1 MALCVD
7 VGVAQTQLPFSLLED
22 PFFDGVSE
30 LISPGGA
37 RRIISD
43 AHARGGI
50 NTRKVE
56 IPESKGF
63 NEPILLLTKDAG
75 GEVHYRCLDA
85 ASPGG
90 AQLKHVLQAGLVS
103 DPPETVN
110 TRPADPSRGTWYR
123 VL

>member
-1 MALCVD
+1 MTLPRLVARAAGIALL
-7 VGVAQTQLPFSLLED
+7 GFGISTTQAFAAE
-22 PFFDGVSE
+22 
-30 LISPGGA
+30 GA
-37 RRIISD
+37 RVAILDRS
-43 AHARGGI
+43 AEALQ
-50 NTRKVE
+50 KVE
-56 IPESKGF
+56 ASV
-63 NEPILLLTKDAG
+63 KDAG